1 MKRATVFVCLLVLL
15 ATPALLFGQTSTTA
29 QISGVVADP
38 SGAVVPGAEVELR
51 NTATGVTQKIKT
63 NAAGQYVFPGVRPGN
78 YDLTVRMDGFRTSAL
93 SNIKVDV
100 AKSYSFDVSMEI
112 GAAVETV
119 EVTAEARVEL
129 QTTDATIGGV
139 ISGEPLLRLPNFG
152 ANAANLLTLQPGVIP
167 QNSNLD
173 ANAGGAVTGARSDQ
187 STYSLDGLDVSDNA
201 IGAFARTIVPTPL
214 DSIEEFRFG
223 VTNPNATFQRASG
236 GQVAMVTRSG
246 GNKFHG
252 AAYWYHN
259 NDNINANTWTNN
271 RTGVRKAERKDN
283 RYGFRV
289 GGPIWK
295 DKTFFFFNFE
305 GRRFPRSTNVVRN
318 VPTDTLRQGIIRFE
332 DGTGAILSYN
342 LASSTACGPAGGVQC
357 DPRGLGISPSVQA
370 MWSTLPLGNDTSG
383 GDGLNRIAF
392 RSTIANPLE
401 TDYFMFRLDHNFTQ
415 NWRFNGYFRYFDS
428 TDIDSRQL
436 DIRGGVA
443 QAAATTIGNPRNLQM
458 TLVGQITPRLT
469 SSFTFGWL
477 YDKLRFNRFTPDAT
491 ATLLGL
497 TGTDTSAGFVAI
509 DAFGTSIDEPIDID
523 TQRARNQGRTPENY
537 QFNEDVTWV
546 KGKHTFQFGGNLRLL
561 KSFDFRNDKVVGSL
575 SSLVA
580 SMADGSFIAIPTTA
594 RPPTCS
600 TTLTTNCLPS
610 GRVTAW
616 NNLYTAS
623 LGMVDNISILIARDG
638 ALNTLPFGTGL
649 TANSKLPA
657 YELYAQDVW
666 RLSPSFTLTLGLAYQ
681 WQTPPEERDGKNTL
695 IIDNTTGEFINSRT
709 YLRAK
714 AAAAQAGSV
723 FNPQLGYLP
732 INSSTRTEIFDTDWN
747 NWSPRVAAAWNP
759 SFSEGVLG
767 SLFGERKT
775 VLRAGAGISYDR
787 LNTVQTIIIPQ
798 LGVGFAQ
805 TLSRNGPNCNATG
818 AGGTACNPAG
828 SDPASAFRVGV
839 DGSIPLPVDP
849 GAGDPIVPNPFF
861 TELLSFQVDPTFRV
875 GQNFSFDFSVQREL
889 PWNLIGEVAWVGRF
903 GRQLNQSKN
912 LNAVPFF
919 HVDPASGQT
928 FAQAY
933 DSVSVQLRNGVSA
946 ASVTPQAWFEN
957 QVAGNATNCLLT
969 YGTSCTSILA
979 TFFES
984 EFANGQLGDLFITGI
999 DIERFFNG
1007 LPPISNLQV
1016 LELFMRTDGGL
1027 SNYHGLL
1034 FTLRKRMSHGL
1045 TFDFNYTMSK
1055 SLDQVGAV
1063 ANTAGYFPTPYFQ
1076 DVDYGPSF
1084 FDRTHVINF
1093 NAYYEMPFGRGRHFS
1108 TGNWTDKVI
1117 GGWYV
1122 SGIATSF
1129 SGLPQQVDVSD
1140 QTFGGGVVFA
1150 FFSGAVPT
1158 ANPSGFGGQTASG
1171 VSGGVASDNNSVGT
1185 TGGGSGSGINLFR
1198 DPVAVYESFRH
1209 VLLSQDGRA
1218 GRANPFRGPNFQN
1231 LDFSLGKKTSVTES
1245 VNVLFQFD
1253 FFNIFNSVNFNDPAS
1268 ISLLNPAAFGVI
1280 TSQFT
1285 PGDRSFG
1292 SRTIQFSF
1300 RVEF

>member
-78 YDLTVRMDGFRTSAL
+78 YDLTVRMDGFRTSAI

-100 AKSYSFDVSMEI
+100 AKSYSYDVSMEI

-119 EVTAEARVEL
+119 EVTAEGRVEL

-152 ANAANLLTLQPGVIP
+152 VNAVNLLTLQPGVIP

-173 ANAGGAVTGARSDQ
+173 ANAGGSVTGARSDQ
-187 STYSLDGLDVSDNA
+187 STYSLDGLDVSDNT
-201 IGAFARTIVPTPL
+201 IGQFARTIVPTPL

-252 AAYWYHN
+252 AVYWYHN

-332 DGTGAILSYN
+332 DATGTINSYN
-342 LASSTACGPAGGVQC
+342 LASSTLCGATNTTQC
-357 DPRGLGISPSVQA
+357 DPRMLGISPSVQA
-370 MWSTLPLGNDTSG
+370 LWSSLPLGNDTSL
-383 GDGLNRIAF
+383 GDGLNRIGF

-415 NWRFNGYFRYFDS
+415 TWRFNGSFRYFDS
-428 TDIDSRQL
+428 TDISSGQL

-443 QAAATTIGNPRNLQM
+443 QSAATTIGNPRNLQM

-477 YDKLRFNRFTPDAT
+477 YDKLRFNRSTPTNT

-523 TQRARNQGRTPENY
+523 TQRARNQGRTPRNY

-575 SSLVA
+575 SSLVS
-580 SMADGSFIAIPTTA
+580 SMADGSFISIPSSA
-594 RPPTCS
+594 RPPTCPTGS
-600 TTLTTNCLPS
+600 TTATNCLPS
-610 GRVTAW
+610 GRVSAW
-616 NNLYTAS
+616 NNLYSAS
-623 LGMVDNISILIARDG
+623 LGMIDNTSILVARDG
-638 ALNTLPFGTGL
+638 ALNTLPFGSGL
-649 TANSKLPA
+649 EANSKLPA
-657 YELYAQDVW
+657 YELYGQDVW

-681 WQTPPEERDGKNTL
+681 WQTPPEERDGKNTF
-695 IIDNTTGEFINSRT
+695 IIDNTTGEIINT
-709 YLRAK
+709 DGYLRAK
-714 AAAAQAGSV
+714 AAAALAGSV
-723 FNPQLGYLP
+723 FNPQLAYLP
-732 INSSTRTEIFDTDWN
+732 INSSNRSDIFDTDWN
-747 NWSPRVAAAWNP
+747 NWSPRLAAAWNP

-767 SLFGERKT
+767 KLFGERKT
-775 VLRAGAGISYDR
+775 VLRGGAGISYDR

-805 TLSRNGPNCNATG
+805 TLSCNGPRSTGTCGGTG
-818 AGGTACNPAG
+818 ANP
-828 SDPASAFRVGV
+828 SNAFRVGR

-861 TELLSFQVDPTFRV
+861 SELLSFQVDPTFDV
-875 GQNFSFDFSVQREL
+875 GENYSLDFSVQREL
-889 PWNLIGEVAWVGRF
+889 PWDMIGEVAWVARF
-903 GRQLNQSKN
+903 GRRLNQSKN
-912 LNAVPFF
+912 LNAVPYF

-928 FAQAY
+928 FAQAF
-933 DSVSVQLRNGVSA
+933 DSVATQLRNGVSA

-957 QVAGNATNCLLT
+957 QVAGNATSCLLT
-969 YGTSCTSILA
+969 YGVSCTNLLA
-979 TFFES
+979 DAFSS
-984 EFANGQLGDLFITGI
+984 EFVNGNLGDLFITGI

-1007 LPPISNLQV
+1007 LPSISNLQV

-1045 TFDFNYTMSK
+1045 AFDINYSLSK

-1063 ANTAGYFPTPYFQ
+1063 ANTAGYFPTPYFE

-1084 FDRTHVINF
+1084 FDRTHIINA
-1093 NAYYEMPFGRGRHFS
+1093 NAYYELPFGRGRHFS

-1129 SGLPQQVDVSD
+1129 SGLAQQVDVSD
-1140 QTFGGGVVFA
+1140 QTFGGGVIFA
-1150 FFSGAVPT
+1150 FFSGAVPL

-1171 VSGGVASDNNSVGT
+1171 VTGSNGIGT

-1198 DPVAVYESFRH
+1198 DPAAVFDSFRH

-1231 LDFSLGKKTSVTES
+1231 LDFALGKKTSVTES
-1245 VNVLFQFD
+1245 VNILFQFD
-1253 FFNIFNSVNFNDPAS
+1253 FFNIFNKVNFNDPSS
-1268 ISLLNPAAFGVI
+1268 ISLLNPTAFGVI